1 MASSFLN
8 IGKLFGRNTEVKKA
22 VSLTDPEA
30 FEIFNVIPTVSN
42 VRVTVASAMKVPAVA
57 HAVKLISGKIGD
69 LPAKLYKTGTKETER
84 QHPAFKLIHGE
95 ANGWTSAAQL
105 RVDLTLDALLHGN
118 GYAVVNRASDG
129 RPLELLR
136 IDPTKVQCKQEDDGT
151 PFYIVSE
158 ERGQVRFEY
167 PDILHIQPIG
177 GVSPIKLH
185 REAIALAIS
194 LERHLS
200 SLFANGGRPSG
211 VIRHPNR
218 LEAPALAKLA
228 ESWFNTHSGPNAGGT
243 AVLDEGM
250 EYQQLSTT
258 LADAQY
264 AENRLEQIRE
274 VARAF
279 GIPPTMLFELTR
291 GTWSNT
297 EEMARQFYTMTLK
310 PWLTKWQWAYA
321 QCLLTPEER
330 DRLYIEFVVD
340 DLLTADFAKKATAL
354 GQYRSMGALTGNE
367 VRSMLNMP
375 AHPEG
380 DSLANPHI
388 TTTPAAPSPAD
399 PEQSKDP
406 VE

>member
-1 MASSFLN
+1 MASSLLN
-8 IGKLFGRNTEVKKA
+8 IGKLFGRNAEVKKA
-22 VSLTDPEA
+22 VILTDPEA
-30 FEIFNVIPTVSN
+30 FDIFNVIPTVSN

-57 HAVKLISGKIGD
+57 HAVKLIAGKIGD

-105 RVDLTLDALLHGN
+105 RVDLTIDALLHGN

-136 IDPTKVQCKQEDDGT
+136 VDPAKVQFKQEDDGT

-194 LERHLS
+194 AEKHLATYY
-200 SLFANGGRPSG
+200 ANGGRPSVVVMTDKFMTPEG
-211 VIRHPNR
+211 KRNFMSAWH
-218 LEAPALAKLA
+218 EQ
-228 ESWFNTHSGPNAGGT
+228 HSGDNANGV
-243 AVLDEGM
+243 AILDEKM
-250 EYQQLSTT
+250 TAQQLANTF
-258 LADAQY
+258 ADAQF

-297 EEMARQFYTMTLK
+297 EEMSRQFYTMTLE
-310 PWLTKWQWAYA
+310 PWLTAWAWAYA
-321 QCLLTPEER
+321 RCLLTPEER
-330 DRLYIEFVVD
+330 DRLYIEFVTD

-388 TTTPAAPSPAD
+388 TTTPAAPSPTD
-399 PEQSKDP
+399 PEQPEESA
-406 VE
+406 